1 MNILFSPGGCVEVVA
16 TLIRGSASA
25 VVTPGGAA
33 ATSALSFS
41 NSSVH
46 STAAMGLELMCC
58 LNLETDYTPSRI
70 ASDKSRFQLLL
81 NSLDQNNNAKMVEM
95 LYLANRPFRVTSHVT
110 VPMKLC
116 RLIYFKLSHFFAFQ
130 SKKER
135 KKLAATWLSH
145 STWDFVQ
152 KKNNFKLVVWAS
164 GSCILLLLVNRFL

>member
-1 MNILFSPGGCVEVVA
+1 MVFLPGGCVDVVA

-70 ASDKSRFQLLL
+70 TSDKSSFQLLL
-81 NSLDQNNNAKMVEM
+81 NSLDQNNTNVVVM
-95 LYLANRPFRVTSHVT
+95 LYLANRPFRVPSHVT

-152 KKNNFKLVVWAS
+152 KKKTTLSLSFGQVALVFCS
-164 GSCILLLLVNRFL
+164 S

>member
-1 MNILFSPGGCVEVVA
+1 MNMVFLPGGCVDVVA

-58 LNLETDYTPSRI
+58 LNLETDYTLSWTT
-70 ASDKSRFQLLL
+70 SNTSSFQLLL
-81 NSLDQNNNAKMVEM
+81 NSLDQNNTNMVVM
-95 LYLANRPFRVTSHVT
+95 LYLADRPFRVTSHVT
-110 VPMKLC
+110 VPMKLR

-135 KKLAATWLSH
+135 EKLAATWLSH
-145 STWDFVQ
+145 ST
-152 KKNNFKLVVWAS
+152 
-164 GSCILLLLVNRFL
+164 